1 MYKKASRIK
10 LRIAS
15 KYGNL
20 AVEQLWDLKLSDLT
34 VIIKNLYEE
43 KQKFTSNVEDLAF
56 LDGPVE
62 NKEADLVNLRYE
74 IVKDVYL
81 TKQAES
87 REASDLRNKKKEIA
101 RLEEIL
107 AKKKEAEL
115 ENLSAEEL
123 EKRIA
128 ELSK

>member
-10 LRIAS
+10 LRVAT

-20 AVEQLWDLKLSDLT
+20 AVEQLWDLKLTDLAT
-34 VIIKNLYEE
+34 IIKNLAEQKKKFNTNSEE
-43 KQKFTSNVEDLAF
+43 LAF
-56 LDGPVE
+56 LDGVTV
-62 NKEADLVNLRYE
+62 NKEEELVNLQFE

-87 REASDLRNKKKEIA
+87 QEAVNAREKKKEIA

-107 AKKKEAEL
+107 AKKKDAEL
-115 ENLSAEEL
+115 ENLSVEEL
-123 EKRIA
+123 EKRIKA
-128 ELSK
+128 MM

>member
-10 LRIAS
+10 LRVAN

-20 AVEQLWDLKLSDLT
+20 AVEQLWDLKLTDLAT
-34 VIIKNLYEE
+34 IIKNLAEQKKKFNTNSEE
-43 KQKFTSNVEDLAF
+43 LAF
-56 LDGPVE
+56 LDGVTV
-62 NKEADLVNLRYE
+62 NKEEELVNLQFE

-87 REASDLRNKKKEIA
+87 QEAVNAREKKKEIA

-107 AKKKEAEL
+107 AKKKDAEL
-115 ENLSAEEL
+115 ENLSVEEL
-123 EKRIA
+123 EKRIKA
-128 ELSK
+128 MM